1 MKLLSFEIAS
11 PIGPLKRLG
20 AVINHRI
27 FDLNLA
33 TRHRFESENKSNPQK
48 LADVL
53 VPPEIIAFLEMGEE
67 SLAAARETLEFLSE
81 NFSKKIPVGTDGEKI
96 EYSESDIRFLSPVPQ
111 PPSLR
116 DFFAFE
122 DHALQAS
129 KRRNEPLS
137 EAWYNQ
143 PIYYK
148 GNHREIYGHKATI
161 PWPSYTR
168 RFDFELEIAC
178 IVGKKGRD
186 ISVQDAGKYI
196 AGYTILNDF
205 SARDIQKNEMICRMG
220 PAKGKDFATG
230 LGPYLVTPDEIKNPN
245 DLAMSVSVNGEKWS
259 EGNSGGRYWSFETMI
274 SHVSQEETIYPGDIL
289 GSGTY
294 YRGCGLDLDRWVNP
308 NDLIELEVEGLGKLA
323 NTVGTPKAQK
333 QLKYPKKETHVL
345 DR

>member
-1 MKLLSFEIAS
+1 MKLLSFEIS
-11 PIGPLKRLG
+11 TPLGPLERLG
-20 AVINHRI
+20 ALVGSQIV
-27 FDLNLA
+27 DLNLA
-33 TRHRFESENKSNPQK
+33 ARLRFEAEGKSNPSR

-53 VPPEIIAFLEMGEE
+53 VPPEMSAFLEMGNE
-67 SLAAARETLEFLSE
+67 SFSAAQDTLEF
-81 NFSKKIPVGTDGEKI
+81 FSNNLKKRAHAGEKGERI
-96 EYSESDIRFLSPVPQ
+96 HYSEAEIRYLPPVPH
-111 PPSLR
+111 PGALR

-148 GNHREIYGHKATI
+148 GNHREIYGHKAVI

-178 IVGKKGRD
+178 IVKKKGRD
-186 ISVQDAGKYI
+186 IPVEKAGEYI
-196 AGYTILNDF
+196 AGYAILNDF
-205 SARDIQKNEMICRMG
+205 SARDIQKNEMACRMG

-230 LGPYLVTPDEIKNPN
+230 LGPYLVTTDEIKNPN
-245 DLAMSVSVNGEKWS
+245 NLAMSVSINGEKWS

-274 SHVSQEETIYPGDIL
+274 SYISQGETIYPGDIL

-294 YRGCGLDLDRWVNP
+294 YRGCGLDLDRWVAP
-308 NDLIELEVEGLGKLA
+308 GDTIELEVEGLGKLI
-323 NTVGTPKAQK
+323 NTVGTPEEQK
-333 QLKYPKKETHVL
+333 QLKYPRKETHVL
-345 DR
+345 DH